1 MRKVGSVVERGLATV
16 VEGDLVLK
24 EDVDDDALSI
34 VAGHVQRST
43 AIGIDGI
50 RLQGEMVRQWKVWF
64 RRSLIVLFCII
75 NTVLKFDKHVGM
87 GYMNNT

>member
-16 VEGDLVLK
+16 VEGIEGDLVLK
-24 EDVDDDALSI
+24 EDVDDNVLSV

-64 RRSLIVLFCII
+64 GRSLIVYFVSF
-75 NTVLKFDKHVGM
+75 T
-87 GYMNNT
+87 